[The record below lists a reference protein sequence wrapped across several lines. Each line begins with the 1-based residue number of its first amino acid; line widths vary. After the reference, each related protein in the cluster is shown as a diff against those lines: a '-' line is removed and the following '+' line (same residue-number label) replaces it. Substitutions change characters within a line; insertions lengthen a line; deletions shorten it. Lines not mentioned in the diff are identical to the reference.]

1 LTAFVLLILGYASIA
16 VTDPWT
22 ARWDARMS
30 AGFAK
35 RKPLKFFLGACD

>member
-22 ARWDARMS
+22 ARWGGAPEH
-30 AGFAK
+30 FA
-35 RKPLKFFLGACD
+35 P